1 MNNRQLEAFRMVMNT
16 GSMSVAAQ
24 RLGISQPAVSR
35 LIRDLEQTLAFT
47 LFDRRHNR
55 VYPTS
60 AATAF
65 AREVERYFIGLD
77 HLADSAAQIR
87 LMRDENLRVAAPPA
101 FTGAVL
107 APLSSRFL
115 EQHPNTSLSCS
126 AQSSELIL
134 SQVAAGQCDLGV
146 VLLPVEQT
154 GVRIVAEYRVSCQCI
169 APAGHRFADQKQVA
183 ASDLDREP
191 FVHLTDRQHPVR
203 YAAEQVLRDQLVRPD
218 SRIDA
223 SDMAAVAALVR
234 AGAGVALADPFTASQ
249 LPDCVVRDFTPQ
261 VTVAIALIIPAAT
274 PQTALQTRFLEQLES
289 HLAYRFRLTPT

>member
-60 AATAF
+60 AGTAF

-77 HLADSAAQIR
+77 HLTDSAAQIR
-87 LMRDENLRVAAPPA
+87 LMRDESLRIAAPPA
-101 FTGAVL
+101 VVSAVL

-115 EQHPNTSLSCS
+115 EQHQNISLSCS
-126 AQSSELIL
+126 AQPSEFIL

-146 VLLPVEQT
+146 VLLPVEQN
-154 GVRIVAEYRVSCQCI
+154 GVRIAAEYRLSCQCI
-169 APAGHRFADQKQVA
+169 APAGHRFADQKRVSA
-183 ASDLDREP
+183 TDLDREP
-191 FVHLTDRQHPVR
+191 LVHLTDRQHPVR
-203 YAAEQVLRDQLVRPD
+203 YAAEQMLRDQLVRPD
-218 SRIDA
+218 SRLDA
-223 SDMAAVAALVR
+223 SDMMSVAALVQ
-234 AGAGVALADPFTASQ
+234 AGAGVALADPFTAS
-249 LPDCVVRDFTPQ
+249 LLNVCVVRDFTPQ
-261 VTVAIALIIPAAT
+261 VMVSIAIITSAANT
-274 PQTALQTRFLEQLES
+274 MTSLQAQYLEQLES
-289 HLAYRFRLTPT
+289 YLAYRFCLTPA